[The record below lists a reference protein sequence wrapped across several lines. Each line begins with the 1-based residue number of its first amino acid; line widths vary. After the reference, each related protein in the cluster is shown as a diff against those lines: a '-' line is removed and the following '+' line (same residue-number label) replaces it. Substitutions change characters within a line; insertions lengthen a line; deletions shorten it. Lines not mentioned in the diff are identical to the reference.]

1 MTKKSVQSLGS
12 FFALSL
18 FLMSYL
24 AAANTTDS
32 PDKNDDADV
41 IVVTGSRQASDLLTL
56 TGNIDRISREDIQSV
71 RAVHPSDLLN
81 RSTGVHIQANNG
93 MESLPS
99 MRSPVLTGPG
109 AAGAFLILEDGIA
122 TRAAGFAN
130 NNGLS
135 ELNLAQAQEVEIVR
149 GPASAVYGS
158 NAVHGVVNVI
168 SAPVND
174 GGDVTLMVGP
184 NERYQVQ
191 GSVGKTMGQHGFS
204 VNSQIVDDGGY
215 RDDSEF
221 QSSKIGLRHE
231 YLSGKN
237 AVTTTIS
244 GFLLDQNTAGFI
256 ASGDNGQGC
265 FNSEFED
272 ENLYKDD
279 AAMQKNCD
287 QDAYRKWS
295 SLRITSKWQ
304 RELSDETYVQFTPYF
319 RTNSM
324 EFRQHYLPS
333 EALEE
338 NSHLSVGLT
347 SSYHWALDNN
357 VALILGLDLEGT
369 QGELT
374 ETQQKPDQFGFGKAR
389 QQGLHYKFNV
399 DASTIAPYVQANWRY
414 NDILTFSGSLRF
426 DVINYNYDNLIADGT
441 TKGDGS
447 SCVDNEARPVG
458 CLYQRPPD
466 SDDSYESLSAK
477 VGFNYRLGGQT
488 ALFGDWSQGFRAP
501 QITDLY
507 RIQNQQIIGQIDS
520 EKIESQ
526 EIGVR
531 GLSGQ
536 LTYELVAFYMS
547 KNNFFF
553 RDASGLNVTDGETS
567 HQGVELG
574 LDYQIVQN
582 INFALNYSYGQHRYE
597 FDRETSGVVKGNQI
611 DTAPPRLANL
621 RLQWQPSDTS
631 DLAIEWS
638 HVGAYYLDPA
648 NEHQYAGHNLVQLR
662 AQLALNENITLLAR
676 LENLL
681 NEQYASRADYAFNAY
696 RFFGGQPR
704 ALHLGI
710 TATF

>member
-1 MTKKSVQSLGS
+1 MTRKSVQTLGS
-12 FFALSL
+12 IFTLFTVSFFVG
-18 FLMSYL
+18 
-24 AAANTTDS
+24 ANTPDS
-32 PDKNDDADV
+32 PEAMDEPDV

-56 TGNIDRISREDIQSV
+56 TGNIDRIVRRDIQSV
-71 RAVHPSDLLN
+71 RSVHPSDLLN

-99 MRSPVLTGPG
+99 LRSPVLTGPG

-149 GPASAVYGS
+149 GPASAIYGS
-158 NAVHGVVNVI
+158 NAVHGVINVL

-174 GGDVTLMVGP
+174 GGDVTLMIGP

-191 GSVGKTMGQHGFS
+191 GNVGKTMGKHAVS
-204 VNSQIVDDGGY
+204 ANSQIVDDGGY

-237 AVTTTIS
+237 TVTTTIS
-244 GFLLDQNTAGFI
+244 GFLLDQDTAGFI
-256 ASGDNGQGC
+256 ASNDNGEEC
-265 FNSEFED
+265 FSSNFED
-272 ENLYKDD
+272 RLLYKDD

-295 SLRITSKWQ
+295 SLRIASKWQ
-304 RELSDETYVQFTPYF
+304 RQLSDQTYVQFTPYF

-338 NSHLSVGLT
+338 NSHFSVGLT
-347 SSYHWALDNN
+347 SSYHWALDSD
-357 VALILGLDLEGT
+357 VALIMGIDLELT
-369 QGELT
+369 EGELT
-374 ETQQKPDQFGFGKAR
+374 ETQQKPDTFGFGKAR
-389 QQGLHYKFNV
+389 QQGLHYKFEV
-399 DASTIAPYVQANWRY
+399 DAFTIAPYVQANWRY
-414 NDILTFSGSLRF
+414 NDILTFSGSVRF
-426 DVINYNYDNLIADGT
+426 DVNNYNYDNLIADGT
-441 TKGDGS
+441 TKADGS
-447 SCVDNEARPVG
+447 SCVNREAMPVP

-466 SDDSYESLSAK
+466 SKDRYENVSAK
-477 VGFNYRLGGQT
+477 VGFNYLVGSQT

-507 RIQNQQIIGQIDS
+507 RIQSQQIVGQIDS
-520 EKIESQ
+520 EQIESQ

-531 GLSGQ
+531 GVTSHF
-536 LTYELVAFYMS
+536 TYELVAFYMT

-553 RDASGLNVTDGETS
+553 RDARGLNVTDGETS
-567 HQGVELG
+567 HQGIELG

-582 INFALNYSYGQHRYE
+582 LNFALNYSYGRHRYE
-597 FDRETSGVVKGNQI
+597 FDRESSGVIKGNEI
-611 DTAPPRLANL
+611 DTAPRHLANL
-621 RLQWQPSDTS
+621 RLEWQPSDTT
-631 DLAIEWS
+631 DLAIEWA

-648 NEHQYAGHNLVQLR
+648 NQHQYSGHNLVQLR
-662 AQLALNENITLLAR
+662 GQLALNENITLLAR
-676 LENLL
+676 VENLL
-681 NEQYASRADYAFNAY
+681 NEQYASRADYAFNSY

-704 ALHLGI
+704 AIHLGI